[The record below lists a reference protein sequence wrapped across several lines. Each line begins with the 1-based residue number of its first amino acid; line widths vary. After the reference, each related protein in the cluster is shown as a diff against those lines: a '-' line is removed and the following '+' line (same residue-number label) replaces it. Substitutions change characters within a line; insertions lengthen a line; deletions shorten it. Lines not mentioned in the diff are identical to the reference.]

1 MTLQRGRRSQRR
13 VLAVGRTEERAW
25 PVGFVGLAIG
35 VLLAL
40 RVLIPNH
47 MDPTIFVAF
56 GERSPVQ
63 TEYGRALLGSVTVR
77 HGLGHDGRFFFAQAN
92 DPWYLEPERNAV
104 VLDRPLY
111 RAERMLFPMVAGG
124 LGLFPPKVVVW
135 AMLVTNLLGL
145 AIGAFVA
152 AKLAVAWGGTKWLGL
167 WVPLNIGLLFEL
179 DIGGAGILAY
189 VLCLVALWALVEGK
203 VGAASASFAAA
214 VLTREVMLAFAVGV
228 FVLWWLDRRR
238 PLWSVLVAPL
248 SALTV
253 WITYLAWRLSGISG
267 SPPQLGTFGE
277 LPFVGLVGAF
287 RYWLKVPIDLVF
299 SLVVLAVL
307 VAFVPL
313 AIKSRLPI
321 AWGALPFAALVV
333 ILSAS
338 VLREPFDL
346 SRAVTPIFTAFPFL
360 VVLRSAEGTRSLP
373 DRVSGGRT

>member
-1 MTLQRGRRSQRR
+1 MSPSRGRGSGRHE
-13 VLAVGRTEERAW
+13 LAGGRTEERAW
-25 PVGFVGLAIG
+25 PVGLVGLAIG
-35 VLLAL
+35 VVLAL

-56 GERSPVQ
+56 GERAPVQ

-124 LGLFPPKVVVW
+124 FGLFPPKVVVW

-145 AIGAFVA
+145 AVGAFVA
-152 AKLAVAWGGTKWLGL
+152 AKLAMAWGGPKWLGL

-179 DIGGAGILAY
+179 DIGGAGILGY
-189 VLCLVALWALVEGK
+189 VLCLAALWALVEGK
-203 VGAASASFAAA
+203 IGVASASFAAA
-214 VLTREVMLAFAVGV
+214 ALTREVMLVFALGV
-228 FVLWWLDRRR
+228 FILWWLDHRR
-238 PLWSVLVAPL
+238 PLWSVLVAPVA
-248 SALTV
+248 ALTV
-253 WITYLAWRLSGISG
+253 WIAYLSWRLTGIPG
-267 SPPQLGTFGE
+267 SPPLLGTFGD

-287 RYWLKVPIDLVF
+287 RYWLKVPSDLVF

-313 AIKSRLPI
+313 AVKSRLPI

-360 VVLRSAEGTRSLP
+360 VVLRTAKGTRPLS
-373 DRVSGGRT
+373 DRASGGRT